1 MIYTIEQI
9 ADIVKKNPR
18 KSLID
23 KGQKM
28 ADKLFMHVHGK
39 NIEIEQVE
47 HFASKEVYD
56 VQKKYA
62 ISNKD
67 LFGRLLQQEDMVFT
81 SRGGSAYFSLPDE
94 QERQMNALLDDV
106 RYGLSLR
113 KWIKNFALQA
123 YRVDPMGILFIE
135 VEESLAVDIA
145 GQMNQPRAYPT
156 YKSIYSIFD
165 YEPNGRRLEY
175 VCFQLSIADAIA
187 FGVQDVKLRDRNPA
201 DKSDYYRFVDD
212 EKDVIVFRAG
222 DNVTFA
228 DNTKQKNP
236 LPNDWGKVPAFI
248 VSDLMLFDN
257 PECFVSPLDLV
268 VELADCFL
276 FDRSVRDLQKK
287 YHGFAKAVE
296 PLLNCGTCAGTG
308 LVEGGPCPDCTPRG
322 VDKGTGYKIKTKV
335 SDVVKFP
342 LSIFEQVPAFDIKK
356 IFTYITPDIESWN
369 KQDMNLEDL
378 EEMMFF
384 TYWGSHRAVNRNKNQ
399 KSAAGD
405 SSTTAGNRYS

>member
-1 MIYTIEQI
+1 MIYNISQI
-9 ADIVKKNPR
+9 ADIVKKNPN
-18 KSLID
+18 KSLIE
-23 KGQKM
+23 KGRVM
-28 ADKLFMHVHGK
+28 ADKLLMHVHGK
-39 NIEIEQVE
+39 NMTIEQVE

-81 SRGGSAYFSLPDE
+81 SRGGSAYFNLPDE

-135 VEESLAVDIA
+135 VEESLAVDNA

-212 EKDVIVFRAG
+212 EKDVIV
-222 DNVTFA
+222 V
-228 DNTKQKNP
+228 
-236 LPNDWGKVPAFI
+236 
-248 VSDLMLFDN
+248 
-257 PECFVSPLDLV
+257 
-268 VELADCFL
+268 
-276 FDRSVRDLQKK
+276 RSR
-287 YHGFAKAVE
+287 
-296 PLLNCGTCAGTG
+296 
-308 LVEGGPCPDCTPRG
+308 R
-322 VDKGTGYKIKTKV
+322 
-335 SDVVKFP
+335 
-342 LSIFEQVPAFDIKK
+342 
-356 IFTYITPDIESWN
+356 
-369 KQDMNLEDL
+369 
-378 EEMMFF
+378 
-384 TYWGSHRAVNRNKNQ
+384 
-399 KSAAGD
+399 
-405 SSTTAGNRYS
+405 